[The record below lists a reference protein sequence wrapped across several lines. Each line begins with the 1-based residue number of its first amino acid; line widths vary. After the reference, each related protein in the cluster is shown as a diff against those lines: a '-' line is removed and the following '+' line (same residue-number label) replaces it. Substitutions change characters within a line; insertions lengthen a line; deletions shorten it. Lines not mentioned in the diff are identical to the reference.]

1 MALTNTKTNI
11 LDGRACADKVLEE
24 LSKKL
29 KISYDQHNRKPLLAI
44 VLIGEDP
51 ASMIYVRNKMKAAA
65 RVGIDTLK
73 VSLANSVS
81 AQELVEAIDKL
92 NRDDKVSGIIVQLP
106 LPDHI
111 NKDMILSAILPNK
124 DVDGFNPVNVGH
136 LHNGDLAKC
145 FVPGTPLGI
154 VELIKQIQ
162 PNLGG
167 KSVVIVGRSNIVGKP
182 LSALLLNEDCTV
194 TICHSKTMNLASYT
208 SNADI
213 VVTAMGK
220 PRFMGAEFFSDK
232 SIVIDVGISRD
243 EANQKIVG
251 DIDFDEVQSI
261 VKYISPVPGGV
272 GPMTIAF
279 LLVNTFK
286 AFIKFDQLTHTK
298 NE

>member
-1 MALTNTKTNI
+1 MAITDDKTNV
-11 LDGRACADKVLEE
+11 LDGRACADRVLDE
-24 LSKKL
+24 LSRKL
-29 KISYDQHNRKPLLAI
+29 RITYDQSGEKPMLAI

-73 VSLANSVS
+73 VNLASSAS
-81 AQELVEAIDKL
+81 AQELIKAIDKL
-92 NRDDKVSGIIVQLP
+92 NRDDEVSGIIVQLP
-106 LPDHI
+106 LPGHI
-111 NKDMILSAILPNK
+111 DKDMILSAISSNK
-124 DVDGFNPVNVGH
+124 DVDGFNPVNVGY
-136 LHNGDLAKC
+136 LHNGDVTKG

-154 VELIKQIQ
+154 VELIKQVE
-162 PNLGG
+162 PNLKG

-194 TICHSKTMNLASYT
+194 TICHSKTIDLVSYT

-220 PRFMGAEFFSDK
+220 PKFMGVKFFK
-232 SIVIDVGISRD
+232 PENIVIDVGISRD
-243 EANQKIVG
+243 KASMKIVG
-251 DIDFDEVQSI
+251 DVDFDEVQPL

-286 AFIKFDQLTHTK
+286 AFMKL
-298 NE
+298 N